1 MSETPLSPDTRQKIR
16 ELMGRATLARVR
28 GDHQQAL
35 QLAQEALTLHERNYE
50 VHEFI
55 GDMLMHLRRGADALN
70 SFKRAR
76 ELNPSRV
83 ELEDKV
89 ARAAIQRAAVMDN
102 MAHLQ
107 AVLEGR
113 APQEP
118 KRSAAIAAI
127 ASLLLPGL
135 GQLYNG
141 EFGKGLGLVA
151 AFLAFALPGIFMVLR
166 QVAISPAAARDYLS
180 LLRGSVLWLVPL
192 ALIYLYAIAD
202 AVVRAG
208 RTASSDK
215 PGIL

>member
-28 GDHQQAL
+28 GDRQQAL

-55 GDMLMHLRRGADALN
+55 GDILMGLNRGADALN

-89 ARAAIQRAAVMDN
+89 GRAAIQRGAVMDS
-102 MAHLQ
+102 MAHMQ

-118 KRSAAIAAI
+118 KRSTAIAAI
-127 ASLLLPGL
+127 SSLLLPGL

-141 EFGKGLGLVA
+141 EFGKGLGLIA
-151 AFLAFALPGIFMVLR
+151 AFLAFALPGILVTLR
-166 QVAISPAAARDYLS
+166 QVATSPGAAQDYLS
-180 LLRGSVLWLVPL
+180 LLRGSVLWLAPL
-192 ALIYLYAIAD
+192 ALIYLYAVAD
-202 AVVRAG
+202 AVVRAS

-215 PGIL
+215 PGML